1 MSKSD
6 VPSPMVQSR
15 VSRRDFLRAAG
26 SSTLLTAAT
35 AATVTFEQSTAYAQQ
50 RWDRDVDVVAVGTG
64 MAGSVAALFAHEAG
78 ASVLVLEKAAI
89 YGGTTAKSG
98 AGYWIP
104 NNYVMR
110 AKGLQD
116 PREDCLRYLART
128 AFPTLY
134 RPRDSRLGLPE
145 NDYELLTAFYDNASP
160 TLDALRT
167 MGALDGH
174 VGWVNEQG
182 EVWPDYYAHL
192 DENKAKR
199 GRTLFPARPD
209 GSRGNG
215 GYFARLMRDAIE
227 KRKIPIL
234 LSHRA
239 TRLVMNAKSEVV
251 GIEATNTE
259 GRTVAIRARKG
270 VVFGS
275 GGFTANADMCRNFL
289 RGPIFGG
296 CTVPTGEGD
305 FVHIG
310 SAAGATLGNMNH
322 AWWWPVILEQALQ
335 FRSTPGGISQPGG
348 DSMIQV
354 NRFGR
359 RVVNE
364 KIQYN
369 ERTQAH
375 FDWDA
380 HTCSYPNLVLFMI
393 YDDFTR
399 QRFGETS
406 GLILRPGLTGPYIL
420 SGQTLEAL
428 TAAIEKR
435 LAELADRTGQF
446 TLDSAFLPNLKASIA
461 RFNQFAE
468 TGKDLD
474 FHRGEVPIEIANFG
488 ARRPGNDK
496 PNMMMYPISAKGP
509 YYAVMSAAGTLD
521 TKGGP
526 RINPKAQVL
535 TAKGAPIPGLYGAGN
550 CIASPAAQ
558 TYWAGGSTLGPA
570 MTFGALAGRHAA
582 AEPVKS
588 ET

>member
-1 MSKSD
+1 MSKSGE
-6 VPSPMVQSR
+6 PTPTEQSR

-26 SSTLLTAAT
+26 SSTILTAAT

-50 RWDRDVDVVAVGTG
+50 KWDREVDVVSVGTG

-78 ASVLVLEKAAI
+78 ANVLVLEKAAI
-89 YGGTTAKSG
+89 FGGTTAKSG

-104 NNYVMR
+104 NNYMMR
-110 AKGLQD
+110 EKGVQD
-116 PREDCLRYLART
+116 GRADCLRYLART
-128 AFPTLY
+128 AYPTMY
-134 RPRDSRLGLPE
+134 QATDARLGVPE
-145 NDYELLTAFYDNASP
+145 NEYQLLTAFYDNASP
-160 TLDALRT
+160 TLDTLRK
-167 MGALDGH
+167 MGVFTGH
-174 VGWVNEQG
+174 VAWVNEKG
-182 EVWPDYYAHL
+182 EVWPDYYAQL

-215 GYFARLMRDAIE
+215 AYCARLLRDAIE

-234 LSHRA
+234 FSHRA
-239 TRLVMNAKSEVV
+239 TRLVKNQKSEVI
-251 GIEATNTE
+251 GIEATDAN

-270 VVFGS
+270 VVFGT
-275 GGFTANADMCRNFL
+275 GGFTANADMCRTFL

-310 SAAGATLGNMNH
+310 TAAGAALGNMTN

-335 FRSTPGGISQPGG
+335 FRSTPSGISQPGG

-354 NRFGR
+354 NRLGR

-375 FDWDA
+375 FEWDPY
-380 HTCSYPNLVLFMI
+380 TCSYPNLILFMI
-393 YDDFTR
+393 YDEFTR
-399 QRFGETS
+399 ERFGETS

-420 SGQTLEAL
+420 TGQTLEEL
-428 TAAIEKR
+428 TAVIAKR
-435 LAELADRTGQF
+435 LGEIADKTGGF
-446 TLDSAFLPNLKASIA
+446 TLDAAFLPNLKDTIA

-474 FHRGEVPIEIANFG
+474 FHRGEAPIEIANFG
-488 ARRPGNDK
+488 ERRPRNDK
-496 PNMMMYPISAKGP
+496 PNMMMYPISARGP
-509 YYAVMSAAGTLD
+509 YYAVMSAGGTLD

-526 RINPKAQVL
+526 RINDKGQVL
-535 TAKGAPIPGLYGAGN
+535 TAKGTPIPGLYGAGN
-550 CIASPAAQ
+550 CIAAPAAQ

-570 MTFGALAGRHAA
+570 MTFGALAGKHAA
-582 AEPVKS
+582 SQPVKT